1 MESDLKGIQEHKGLK
16 FSEPEI
22 KCYMRQ
28 LLEGLDHC
36 HSHEQCIPLT
46 NKIVTL
52 WYRPPELLLG
62 SNCYGVGVD
71 LWGVGCVLG
80 ELFTGKP
87 IMPGRTE
94 VEQLHKVFK
103 LCGSPSD
110 DFWQKSKF
118 PTAQIFKPIEPYRR
132 NFEATF
138 HDVPAAAVRLMDTLL
153 SIEAEYRGTAALAL
167 KSEFFTTEPFACDT
181 SSLPQ
186 RPPCR
191 KINAQFYAKKTEI
204 RGRRDR
210 KYVRNRIREI
220 QLAEANAQLESNMFR
235 RQLLTQSKGQSRL
248 DEKNEYVSGGVLK
261 EGTNATAFF
270 QLSSRKEGSE
280 NYTQRE
286 MRKEPIHDSKGK
298 KKWSGPLPA
307 PSDKMQDLIREHAVM
322 ILRAVTRVRLENGS
336 TAKGNDNDS
345 KGKTNRSLDPST
357 SSNDQI
363 STLLPAKWTNMQGLP
378 RENKAQILQDAQ
390 CMMSEK
396 EKMVEGEG
404 NNSKVLKNQLIEQ
417 LLLPAESDGH
427 DLLEDN
433 QYFGPLPSA
442 LKPMDV
448 DRILRAHNQ
457 QIQESVERAKQHNKT
472 S

>member
-1 MESDLKGIQEHKGLK
+1 
-16 FSEPEI
+16 
-22 KCYMRQ
+22 
-28 LLEGLDHC
+28 
-36 HSHEQCIPLT
+36 
-46 NKIVTL
+46 
-52 WYRPPELLLG
+52 
-62 SNCYGVGVD
+62 
-71 LWGVGCVLG
+71 
-80 ELFTGKP
+80 
-87 IMPGRTE
+87 
-94 VEQLHKVFK
+94 
-103 LCGSPSD
+103 
-110 DFWQKSKF
+110 
-118 PTAQIFKPIEPYRR
+118 
-132 NFEATF
+132 
-138 HDVPAAAVRLMDTLL
+138 
-153 SIEAEYRGTAALAL
+153 
-167 KSEFFTTEPFACDT
+167 
-181 SSLPQ
+181 
-186 RPPCR
+186 
-191 KINAQFYAKKTEI
+191 
-204 RGRRDR
+204 
-210 KYVRNRIREI
+210 
-220 QLAEANAQLESNMFR
+220 MFR

-286 MRKEPIHDSKGK
+286 MRKEPIHDDHDSKGK

-307 PSDKMQDLIREHAVM
+307 PSNKMQDLIREHAVM
-322 ILRAVTRVRLENGS
+322 ILRAVTRVRLEKGS

-357 SSNDQI
+357 SSKDQI

-378 RENKAQILQDAQ
+378 NILQDAQ
-390 CMMSEK
+390 CVMSEK

-404 NNSKVLKNQLIEQ
+404 NNSKVVKNQLIEQ
-417 LLLPAESDGH
+417 LLPLAESDGH

-448 DRILRAHNQ
+448 DRILRVHDQ